1 MAFVPKTFIPE
12 SSPRPQGGSAFIPK
26 TFQPE
31 KKSVGGFIENVGK
44 SAVGAVSGIGQM
56 IANPIDTAKGIY
68 NLGSG
73 VVSKFIPG
81 RQKSEDYADAVGQ
94 FYKQRYGGVE
104 NIKNTLYNDPVGALL
119 DVSTIATGAGGALR
133 GAGNLTRAS
142 GLARAGSRLVKA
154 GEAID
159 PLLQAGRGVG
169 RVTRGAV
176 NRIKPAALAGSENI
190 ATRGLGNP
198 AKQAQLAEKYGQSPA
213 DFIQK
218 YNLYDRSPET
228 AKAVRQSIGE
238 QFDLGARGSTA
249 QIPVGSIVKSIDD
262 KIAEL
267 KAGVGGVISEN
278 TANQIDELTKRKQ
291 MFLESVSGKGQ
302 DTFTPRSV
310 EPVAQGGEID
320 KAGVDF
326 AKRFKIDTSNVGKAN
341 NQIDQWVRYLN
352 DKPDEALKQAGY
364 SYKGG
369 GNADYVSQ
377 GLLDLKT
384 KLNQGVAQG
393 GLGDT
398 YYHGTADKFDK
409 FDISKSKEGNL
420 GPGIYLTDQKLA
432 AEEYGRQAAIRKQ
445 VAAGDL
451 YGDRPPSSVMDVVV
465 DKSAK
470 IKKLDYQP
478 TYSEAQKI
486 RAEGFDGISYPD
498 QTLQNTM
505 GQYGVKPKSNAVVIF
520 NQDKVNLSPS
530 KGGLGDIGKYKSAD
544 DFIKAIDNQG
554 DSSLRSPGVG
564 MKTTTG
570 EPVIL
575 KGFHGTTKQFDN
587 FEIPKDGIRYTG
599 DGVYF
604 YPNKSSAEGFTGGK
618 GRVVESYLD
627 LKKPYNLYLPEG
639 NIDYQPGSEIING
652 IKAGGYDSII
662 VRIKDVDSVTKK
674 VEADIINE
682 IVVFDASAIKTK
694 DQLKELFRS
703 TSPSKGGLGEVAK
716 ATKPQTVETLFSNR
730 QVSPEFAT
738 EFRRK
743 VIDPDV
749 PKSEF
754 GLNPKETGKAGGV
767 KSARDIFR
775 REIIKAVPE
784 LEQLGMD
791 YGMAKGMED
800 VITKAASR
808 ASNRQLFNFTKLGS
822 AGVGAFLNG
831 IPGFIGGLV
840 GEQIVNHPK
849 FLEAVSRTLRAIA
862 ESRGMNVSPTFSKG
876 TSAGYLFGKAGRI
889 TTSPQTPA
897 ISPNQGLPDQSS
909 QTYNP
914 IIQPPASYQPYQIKR
929 TFGR

>member
-530 KGGLGDIGKYKSAD
+530 KGGLG
-544 DFIKAIDNQG
+544 
-554 DSSLRSPGVG
+554 
-564 MKTTTG
+564 
-570 EPVIL
+570 
-575 KGFHGTTKQFDN
+575 
-587 FEIPKDGIRYTG
+587 
-599 DGVYF
+599 
-604 YPNKSSAEGFTGGK
+604 
-618 GRVVESYLD
+618 
-627 LKKPYNLYLPEG
+627 
-639 NIDYQPGSEIING
+639 
-652 IKAGGYDSII
+652 
-662 VRIKDVDSVTKK
+662 
-674 VEADIINE
+674 
-682 IVVFDASAIKTK
+682 
-694 DQLKELFRS
+694 
-703 TSPSKGGLGEVAK
+703 EVAK